1 MGPKKKAKKTKAEL
15 EAEKLLR
22 EEEERKAKIIEE
34 KKLAEETEKRR
45 LEAIRLQNEKN
56 ALRSAELDRLRTEAA
71 EMLEK
76 QRDQYTQMTA
86 EEAVE
91 VCLSVL
97 HKLLS

>member
-1 MGPKKKAKKTKAEL
+1 M
-15 EAEKLLR
+15 
-22 EEEERKAKIIEE
+22 
-34 KKLAEETEKRR
+34 
-45 LEAIRLQNEKN
+45 QNEKN